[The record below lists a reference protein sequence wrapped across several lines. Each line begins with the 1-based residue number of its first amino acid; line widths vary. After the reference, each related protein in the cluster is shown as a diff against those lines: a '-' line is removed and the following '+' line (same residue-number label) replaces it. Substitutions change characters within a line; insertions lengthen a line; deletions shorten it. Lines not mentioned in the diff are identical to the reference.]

1 MKKRLLSI
9 LMVTA
14 MCATMVVGCGTA
26 DDTKDSSSSSKGK
39 SDYLVGF
46 ANNSDTYNYCAKF
59 RSYLKDAT
67 EAKGISITVTDAGK
81 AQGEYLCDA
90 FPDGASILYFTGAPN
105 DQQYVDRKKGLEE
118 ALKKNPNI
126 KILDEYN
133 VENSKDL
140 GMSTAEDSLLSY
152 DKIDA
157 IVCQNDDGA
166 LGVVEALKSA
176 GKLDSIQVL
185 GIDGSDDALQSIQ
198 DGEMTMTALQD
209 AKAQAEAGADI
220 FEKLKKGTDPADIED
235 VNIPFKIVTKDN
247 VADYLSK

>member
-1 MKKRLLSI
+1 MGRL
-9 LMVTA
+9 
-14 MCATMVVGCGTA
+14 
-26 DDTKDSSSSSKGK
+26 
-39 SDYLVGF
+39 
-46 ANNSDTYNYCAKF
+46 
-59 RSYLKDAT
+59 
-67 EAKGISITVTDAGK
+67 KGICISEKRGTEKHEVREAMVKMDWGIEGDAHGGK
-81 AQGEYLCDA
+81 WHRQ
-90 FPDGASILYFTGAPN
+90 I
-105 DQQYVDRKKGLEE
+105 
-118 ALKKNPNI
+118 
-126 KILDEYN
+126 
-133 VENSKDL
+133 
-140 GMSTAEDSLLSY
+140 SLLSY

>member
-1 MKKRLLSI
+1 MGSP
-9 LMVTA
+9 
-14 MCATMVVGCGTA
+14 
-26 DDTKDSSSSSKGK
+26 
-39 SDYLVGF
+39 
-46 ANNSDTYNYCAKF
+46 N
-59 RSYLKDAT
+59 
-67 EAKGISITVTDAGK
+67 EDAGK

-209 AKAQAEAGADI
+209 AKAQAGADI